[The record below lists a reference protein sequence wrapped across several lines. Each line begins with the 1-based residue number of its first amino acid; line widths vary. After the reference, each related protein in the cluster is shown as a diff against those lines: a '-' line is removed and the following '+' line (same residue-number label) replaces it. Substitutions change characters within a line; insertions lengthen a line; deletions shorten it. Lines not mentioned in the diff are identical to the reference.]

1 MLCYGYTNERKKMSK
16 VLEVLELL
24 ASRGN
29 VAYLADGLE
38 LAKAIDT
45 IYTPPATPGEW
56 AKANVNEFYSQ
67 RKIQFIKDIRAAI
80 PGTSLV
86 DSKKAAEDAISDYT
100 LGLLRE
106 KLLNPIT
113 EPAWSIAE
121 DEDRA
126 YAEHRERIAEQ
137 GTWFGA
143 PGPLD
148 EEPF

>member
-38 LAKAIDT
+38 LAKAIDAL
-45 IYTPPATPGEW
+45 YTPPATPGEW

-86 DSKKAAEDAISDYT
+86 EAKGAAEDAISDYT

-106 KLLNPIT
+106 KLTTSPYGD
-113 EPAWSIAE
+113 EYSDP

-126 YAEHRERIAEQ
+126 YAEHRERIAEE

>member
-1 MLCYGYTNERKKMSK
+1 MSK

-45 IYTPPATPGEW
+45 LYAPPATPGEW

-80 PGTSLV
+80 PGTTLV
-86 DSKKAAEDAISDYT
+86 DSKKAAEDAISDYS
-100 LGLLRE
+100 LRLLRE
-106 KLLNPIT
+106 KLTTPSFPDPSDNVSWALDQ
-113 EPAWSIAE
+113 

-126 YAEHRERIAEQ
+126 YAEHRERIAER